1 MVMIKFETVCFIW
14 GTRRGRRRSR
24 ALSLCCTFNI
34 AQPESRTSIYE
45 TNAWCSLRMKKG
57 RVKKAVE
64 WRVNI
69 MTAGLIY
76 DVTWKAV
83 TIIITSNN
91 LLCVMLCIVPS

>member
-1 MVMIKFETVCFIW
+1 
-14 GTRRGRRRSR
+14 
-24 ALSLCCTFNI
+24 
-34 AQPESRTSIYE
+34 
-45 TNAWCSLRMKKG
+45 MKKG